1 MAAGAGTRL
10 ICAGTTTGKSPQLLA
25 SAVLGTL
32 APALR
37 HALMALSS
45 SYCGNVGLRVCKAG
59 RVCCASSDET
69 GVFRDSHELHGNP
82 TLPTE
87 TEACA
92 SVTSAF
98 LQVIQPARNTG
109 SKQMTLVVSPAP

>member
-1 MAAGAGTRL
+1 MWWPAGAVEGV
-10 ICAGTTTGKSPQLLA
+10 C
-25 SAVLGTL
+25 AVL
-32 APALR
+32 ALTK
-37 HALMALSS
+37 L
-45 SYCGNVGLRVCKAG
+45 VC
-59 RVCCASSDET
+59 
-69 GVFRDSHELHGNP
+69 FRDRHELHGNP

-109 SKQMTLVVSPAP
+109 SEPMTLVVSPGA